1 MSRSKIKTYVLL
13 LCSISIALLIMK
25 YIYNNLLQN
34 TNWAILMILHISYIL
49 LYFYLKLAL
58 YHIEASYLNDFYIP
72 KKAVENKLKILYGG
86 FWEDGR
92 VETTRNLFSY
102 LDNNCTT
109 IICLI

>member
-34 TNWAILMILHISYIL
+34 TNWAILMILCISYIL

-72 KKAVENKLKILYGG
+72 KKAVKNKLKILYGG